1 MCNLF
6 LLQEMPA
13 AFIRANANK
22 FQELITLETPHDS
35 NHLWPVAVIIR
46 PWGDRLRVM
55 LDGHD
60 GGWKRFVVDN
70 EVKIGDT
77 LIFKLVAMSRF
88 VIQIHRA
95 AKNSSEAC
103 SSSNHNLYTGKTD
116 TNPPAA
122 TSSFGGKELKWRKRD
137 VLDILLDPYD
147 DQNHESQ
154 MDNNWTPEIRSQFSP
169 RGRIGGRSRLNA
181 MLPPQ
186 RRKLCVYEDDG
197 DDSTLPNFIKTL
209 CVSHLEPNGRASSAK
224 LVSNRSII
232 VFFIY
237 FLLSFPPTFVS
248 ETLLQFHRIYCAI
261 LGVGSTVRLS
271 LKFSFKP
278 PHQLQAC
285 TKFLEHEKFCMQ
297 NVN

>member
-1 MCNLF
+1 
-6 LLQEMPA
+6 MPA
-13 AFIRANANK
+13 PFIRANANK
-22 FQELITLETPHDS
+22 FQELITLETPHNS
-35 NHLWPVAVIIR
+35 NHLWPVEVIIR

-60 GGWKRFVVDN
+60 GGWKKFVVDN

-88 VIQIHRA
+88 VVQIHRA

-103 SSSNHNLYTGKTD
+103 SSSNHNLNTGKTD

-154 MDNNWTPEIRSQFSP
+154 MDNNINSQTPEIRSQFSP
-169 RGRIGGRSRLNA
+169 RGRIGVRSRLNA
-181 MLPPQ
+181 MLSPQ
-186 RRKLCVYEDDG
+186 RRKPCVYEDDG

-209 CVSHLEPNGRASSAK
+209 CVSHLERNGRASSAK
-224 LVSNRSII
+224 LVSNRSIK
-232 VFFIY
+232 VFSIIY

-248 ETLLQFHRIYCAI
+248 ETLLQFHKIYCAI
-261 LGVGSTVRLS
+261 LGVGSTVGLS

-285 TKFLEHEKFCMQ
+285 TKFIETEHEKCCMQ